1 MGTLREFIGKLWFGN
16 KIAVITQDAFEKCN
30 DIEDI
35 RKAALMFGESWQLRS
50 VVYDDVN
57 KMKVMSYGVIGNV
70 LVIEVA

>member
-1 MGTLREFIGKLWFGN
+1 MGTLREFTNKLWYGN

-35 RKAALMFGESWQLRS
+35 RKAALMFGENWQLRS

-57 KMKVMSYGVIGNV
+57 NMTVMSYGVIGNI

>member
-1 MGTLREFIGKLWFGN
+1 MGTLREFTSKLWVGN
-16 KIAVITQDAFEKCN
+16 KIAVITQDAFYKCN

-35 RKAALMFGESWQLRS
+35 RKASLMFGENWELRS

-57 KMKVMSYGVIGNV
+57 KMTVTSYGVIDNV